1 MQMQHIHS
9 QEEVL
14 MPAGIR
20 RTLNSNRRRAGVSQ
34 PQCHVCVELLYK
46 TVARRHSL
54 SLSWLL
60 YC

>member
-1 MQMQHIHS
+1 MQHIHS

-54 SLSWLL
+54 SLS
-60 YC
+60 